1 MLIASEKSVAAFTKS
16 LVRGTWQTSHRKGG
30 RGSGYLCPGGLRPVQ
45 CWTGAIVLDSYGQLA
60 VGGSPGGGTGKMD
73 TAICRAGLYA
83 DDRIGI
89 LCGAGD
95 EILKHSVAHTGAR
108 LYAAGHSLRGA
119 GRQAVDPISRAGASC
134 AVVAVDASGES
145 VVDSNARHFSIAWGS
160 SSTSPKILIHS
171 ITVPV
176 LPTLQFFEDSH
187 MVIRNSRYPSTR
199 GHTVAA
205 LKLGASNLFALPLDD
220 FLHVMHVL
228 HATAA
233 VLGEYYKVERC
244 ALITE
249 GVPQDF
255 PGYVSSHDSPM
266 MASAQLDEICHK
278 IQSVS
283 GLSPPFDNRF
293 DGPDDD
299 GNLFA
304 RIIRGQLPQWR
315 IWEDEDHVAFLTPF
329 ANAEGFTVLVPR
341 AHLSCDIFAIEP
353 LSYTKLMKAAHKVAG
368 FLTQAFGIQQCGMV
382 FEGFEIDYAHVK
394 LIPIH
399 AASETSDAPL
409 EAVEPFHETYQGYV
423 SSFSGPITQDLPAL
437 GRAAQ
442 ALRRLMPTDISNALS
457 NSTIVRAPKE
467 PGYGH

>member
-1 MLIASEKSVAAFTKS
+1 
-16 LVRGTWQTSHRKGG
+16 
-30 RGSGYLCPGGLRPVQ
+30 
-45 CWTGAIVLDSYGQLA
+45 
-60 VGGSPGGGTGKMD
+60 
-73 TAICRAGLYA
+73 
-83 DDRIGI
+83 
-89 LCGAGD
+89 
-95 EILKHSVAHTGAR
+95 
-108 LYAAGHSLRGA
+108 
-119 GRQAVDPISRAGASC
+119 
-134 AVVAVDASGES
+134 
-145 VVDSNARHFSIAWGS
+145 
-160 SSTSPKILIHS
+160 
-171 ITVPV
+171 
-176 LPTLQFFEDSH
+176 
-187 MVIRNSRYPSTR
+187 MVIGNSRYPSTR
-199 GHTVAA
+199 GHIVAA

-220 FLHVMHVL
+220 FLHVMNVL

-249 GVPQDF
+249 GANTLSIWPLHGLSRDWKPDTSEVKEFHRTF
-255 PGYVSSHDSPM
+255 PGYVSSHDGPM
-266 MASAQLDEICHK
+266 MASAHLDEICHK

-341 AHLSCDIFAIEP
+341 AHLSSDIFAIEP
-353 LSYTKLMKAAHKVAG
+353 LSYTNLMKAAHKVAG
-368 FLTQAFGIQQCGMV
+368 FLTQAFGIQQCGMI

-399 AASETSDAPL
+399 AASETSDDPL

-423 SSFSGPITQDLPAL
+423 SSLSGPITQDLPAL

-457 NSTIVRAPKE
+457 TSTIVRAPKE
-467 PGYGH
+467 PEYGH